1 LQLAKLPDKSNAL
14 QLFAHYFYGEFS
26 GVVQVPAASK
36 ASSTSF
42 SVEVEQPELAAL
54 LMQPPL

>member
-1 LQLAKLPDKSNAL
+1 LP
-14 QLFAHYFYGEFS
+14 LFAHYFYGEFS

-54 LMQPPL
+54 LMQPLL

>member
-1 LQLAKLPDKSNAL
+1 MQAAKLPDKKW
-14 QLFAHYFYGEFS
+14 QLAHYFYGEFS